1 MPAAPSPRS
10 VPTSE
15 RAIPQRAAPA
25 HLTIGKVIALL
36 QPDFPDLA
44 VSKIRFLESEGLL
57 TPQRSG
63 SGYRKYSDAD
73 VERLRYILTVQR
85 EHFWP
90 LKVIREALEAR
101 DRSEELH
108 LPEAP
113 HRATRL
119 TADELT
125 AAAGASDSLVADLA
139 AAGLL
144 SADAAGRFGSEDLQI
159 LEAVVWL
166 ESFGIQ
172 PRHLRPF
179 KAAADRELGL
189 IQQMLAPSSPGKE
202 RRAKAVQLAAQLRA
216 VHTALISK
224 GLQSLP

>member
-10 VPTSE
+10 AAGSDRTAPH
-15 RAIPQRAAPA
+15 RRAPA

-44 VSKIRFLESEGLL
+44 LSKIRFLESEGLI
-57 TPQRSG
+57 TPERTG
-63 SGYRKYSDAD
+63 SGYRKYSDSD

-101 DRSEELH
+101 DLGEEAALPQAPQRS
-108 LPEAP
+108 
-113 HRATRL
+113 TRL
-119 TADELT
+119 TAAELCE
-125 AAAGASDSLVADLA
+125 AADASAPLVDALVAG
-139 AAGLL
+139 GLL
-144 SADAAGRFGSEDLQI
+144 SPDATGRFGSEDLQI
-159 LEAVVWL
+159 LESVVWL
-166 ESFGIQ
+166 ESFGIE

-189 IQQMLAPSSPGKE
+189 IEQMLAPSAPGKD
-202 RRAKAVQLAAQLRA
+202 RRARATQMAAQLRA
-216 VHTALISK
+216 IHVALISK
-224 GLQSLP
+224 GLQSLR

>member
-10 VPTSE
+10 TATSE
-15 RAIPQRAAPA
+15 RPAPQRRAPA

-101 DRSEELH
+101 DRGDEVL
-108 LPEAP
+108 LPQAP
-113 HRATRL
+113 QRSTRL
-119 TADELT
+119 TAAELAE
-125 AAAGASDSLVADLA
+125 AADATDSLVEDLVG
-139 AAGLL
+139 AGLL
-144 SADAAGRFGSEDLQI
+144 TADVAGRFGTEDLQV

-166 ESFGIQ
+166 GSFGIE

-189 IQQMLAPSSPGKE
+189 IEQMLAPSAPGKD
-202 RRAKAVQLAAQLRA
+202 RRARAAQMAAQLRA
-216 VHTALISK
+216 IHTALISK
-224 GLQSLP
+224 GLQSLR